1 MNLKF
6 DEKGLIPAIIQNANT
21 GKVLML
27 GYMNEE
33 SIALTK
39 EKGQVV
45 FFSRSRNELWHKGAT
60 SGNYLDVVSISAD
73 CDGDSLLIKAL
84 PQGPTCHTG
93 EESCFFNEVETE
105 NKTET
110 YDFNVVYDLYEVIRG
125 RKENP
130 IEGSYTC
137 YLFDKGIDKILK
149 KVGEE
154 SAETII
160 AAKNDAPDEIIYETS
175 DLIYHLLVML
185 CDRGVEP
192 GEIFNALHDRRSG
205 KY

>member
-6 DEKGLIPAIIQNANT
+6 DANGLIPAIIQNANT

-33 SIALTK
+33 SIRLTK
-39 EKGQVV
+39 ERGQVV
-45 FFSRSRNELWHKGAT
+45 FFSRSRNELWHKGET
-60 SGNYLDVVSISAD
+60 SGNYLDVVSMACD
-73 CDGDSLLIKAL
+73 CDGDSILIKAV
-84 PQGPTCHTG
+84 PHGPTCHTG
-93 EESCFFNEVETE
+93 EESCFFNELETP
-105 NKTET
+105 NTTET
-110 YDFNVVYDLYEVIRG
+110 YDFNVVYDLFEVIRG
-125 RKENP
+125 RKLNP
-130 IEGSYTC
+130 VEGSYTC

-192 GEIFNALHDRRSG
+192 GEIFNALHKRRSG
-205 KY
+205 QY